1 MIQLQLNPIVLQTL
15 QQHFPKPKNSASR
28 QLDKYLKLLAKQL
41 ETSIMHGRNAW
52 MQSKNLYT
60 VSVYKQRQRGGQI
73 GKNKLRLQN
82 WLEQNNLELF
92 KVSVLGSNMSKQL
105 SVVQLTD
112 LVTLIQTHTH
122 FPTIQDL
129 ETDELRKLLE
139 HQALTNKELFD
150 KLYPNAESLSAEEL
164 DETYDY
170 VDIDMKS
177 LRNYIAWLKNDA
189 KLLEEKKKEQFL
201 LQADTIL
208 RVAQH
213 TDGFYIQKK
222 KASLFGRNYYS
233 GISVQNVNKEL
244 RRAMLGHC
252 WEYDIRSAVFAWKM
266 GFARN
271 LYATLETTDS
281 FKKTFQETLLYLEN
295 KKEFMADVRHYTF
308 NDESNLSRELQ
319 DKVIKQAV
327 TAISFGARRGTHG
340 WTTNGTD
347 WNNPSLVEIFKN
359 KEERE
364 RFLNSIIIKKFLT
377 EQNLLDKYIYSLC
390 KESQCDFLKLEEVR
404 TRCGSLSRAK
414 VIAYLYQHFETL
426 VMDVAAKEI
435 EKRGRKVL
443 ARIHDAI
450 IIDKKLGLDN
460 KLEVEEAMK
469 AATGSEYWH
478 LVAKELEPY
487 ERPYSL
493 DKEEVEA
500 HRERIR
506 KEEVHAKS
514 MAERGLLSRV
524 SEWVGCL

>member
-15 QQHFPKPKNSASR
+15 QQHFPKPKNSGSR

-41 ETSIMHGRNAW
+41 ETSMMHGRNAW

-73 GKNKLRLQN
+73 GKKKLRLQN

-105 SVVQLTD
+105 SVVQLTE
-112 LVTLIQTHTH
+112 LVTLVQTHTH
-122 FPTIQDL
+122 FTSIQDL

-150 KLYPNAESLSAEEL
+150 KLYPYAESLSAEEL
-164 DETYDY
+164 EETYDY

-189 KLLEEKKKEQFL
+189 KLLEEKKKEQYM

-208 RVAQH
+208 RVAQY
-213 TDGFYIQKK
+213 TNGIYIQKK
-222 KASLFGRNYYS
+222 KSSVFGRNYYS

-252 WEYDIRSAVFAWKM
+252 WEYDIRSSVFAWKM
-266 GFARN
+266 GLAEDC
-271 LYATLETTDS
+271 YSTLNTTEPL
-281 FKKTFQETLLYLEN
+281 KKVFSETLLYLEN
-295 KKEFMADVRHYTF
+295 KKEFMATVRHYTF
-308 NDESNLSRELQ
+308 NDESTISRELQ
-319 DKVIKQAV
+319 DKLIKQAV

-347 WNNPSLVEIFKN
+347 WNNPSLVEIFKS
-359 KEERE
+359 KDERD
-364 RFLNSIIIKKFLT
+364 RFLNNIIIKKFLQ
-377 EQNLLDKYIYSLC
+377 EQNTLDKFIFSSC
-390 KESQCDFLKLEEVR
+390 VEAKCSFLSRDEVR
-404 TRCGSLSRAK
+404 TQSGSLSRAK
-414 VIAYLYQHFETL
+414 VIAYLYQHFETQ

-435 EKRGRKVL
+435 EARGRRVI

-450 IIDKKLGLDN
+450 IIDKKLGVDS
-460 KLEVEEAMK
+460 KCEVEEAMK
-469 AATGSEYWH
+469 AATSNEYWH
-478 LVAKELEPY
+478 LVAKELAPY

-493 DKEEVEA
+493 DKNEIDAHKSRIAQEEQEA
-500 HRERIR
+500 
-506 KEEVHAKS
+506 
-514 MAERGLLSRV
+514 RGYISKLNLSIKN
-524 SEWVGCL
+524 EI

>member
-1 MIQLQLNPIVLQTL
+1 
-15 QQHFPKPKNSASR
+15 
-28 QLDKYLKLLAKQL
+28 
-41 ETSIMHGRNAW
+41 MHGRNAW

-73 GKNKLRLQN
+73 GKSKLRLQN

-92 KVSVLGSNMSKQL
+92 KVCVLGSNISNQL
-105 SVVQLTD
+105 SVVKLTD
-112 LVTLIQTHTH
+112 LVTVVQTHTH
-122 FPTIQDL
+122 LTTIQDL

-150 KLYPNAESLSAEEL
+150 KLYPNAESSSAEEL
-164 DETYDY
+164 EETYDC

-189 KLLEEKKKEQFL
+189 TLLEEKKKEQYL

-213 TDGFYIQKK
+213 KDGRFYQKK

-252 WEYDIRSAVFAWKM
+252 WEYDIRSSVFAWKM
-266 GFARN
+266 GLAEDC
-271 LYATLETTDS
+271 YSTLNTTKPL
-281 FKKTFQETLLYLEN
+281 KKVFSETLLYLEN
-295 KKEFMADVRHYTF
+295 KKEFMATVRHYTF
-308 NDESNLSRELQ
+308 NDESTISRELQ
-319 DKVIKQAV
+319 DKLIKQAV

-347 WNNPSLVEIFKN
+347 WKNPSLVEIFKN
-359 KEERE
+359 KDERD
-364 RFLNSIIIKKFLT
+364 RFLNNIIIKKFLH
-377 EQNLLDKYIYSLC
+377 EQNTLDKFIYASC
-390 KESQCDFLKLEEVR
+390 VEAKCSFLSREEVR

-414 VIAYLYQHFETL
+414 VIAYLYQHFETQ

-435 EKRGRKVL
+435 EARGRRVI

-450 IIDKKLGLDN
+450 IIDKRLGVDS
-460 KLEVEEAMK
+460 KYEVEEAMK
-469 AATGSEYWH
+469 AATSNEYWH

-487 ERPYSL
+487 ERPYSV
-493 DKEEVEA
+493 DKEEIEA

-506 KEEVHAKS
+506 KEEAHAQS
-514 MAERGLLSRV
+514 MAERGLMTRV
-524 SEWVGCL
+524 FECEA